1 MIGFL
6 AALVR
11 RLARIGG
18 ALRPTF
24 GPEAGDR
31 PCPECNHPMRDD
43 GIDRAGDRHWRCTA
57 CSVHRIEP
65 R

>member
-1 MIGFL
+1 MSGFL

-43 GIDRAGDRHWRCTA
+43 GIDRAGDRSTGSRPA
-57 CSVHRIEP
+57 DARP
-65 R
+65 ARL